1 MIILE
6 NFQIYSLSSFSRP
19 DLLQTSLQD
28 YQGTK
33 RIIAERES
41 GTLAQHQDRHPLDSP
56 PIRTEV

>member
-1 MIILE
+1 MLE

-33 RIIAERES
+33 RIIAERKGEN
-41 GTLAQHQDRHPLDSP
+41 LAQHQDQNTVDSP
-56 PIRTEV
+56 TKSM